1 MKEFNAGTGR
11 VVLAGKNID
20 KFNKSSVLANAT
32 LNALGIERITQQ
44 NPLNFVPETKNFG
57 SVFAKWMSRQFD
69 LQNECDGVEIRMA
82 AVFYDPT
89 DIKIYYKPRAVGF
102 DGDFDTLSWIP
113 FNPDQPAPNE
123 SEADEDGNL
132 LPTPGL
138 CDNVGEINLRSHSI
152 ASPEILKNTDLFE
165 MRWTFQDAA
174 KFDAIAFK
182 IILTTTNPA
191 KCPLI
196 DDIRIVCTE

>member
-1 MKEFNAGTGR
+1 M
-11 VVLAGKNID
+11 VLAGKNID
-20 KFNKSSVLANAT
+20 HLNKRSVFAKSELA
-32 LNALGIERITQQ
+32 ALTMTRITQQ
-44 NPLNFVPETKNFG
+44 NPINFVPETKNFG
-57 SVFAKWMSRQFD
+57 SIYAKWMSRVFD

-113 FNPDQPAPNE
+113 FNPNQSSPGEEEVDPVTEELYA
-123 SEADEDGNL
+123 
-132 LPTPGL
+132 TPGL

-182 IILTTTNPA
+182 IIMTSTNPA

-196 DDIRIVCTE
+196 DDIRIVCSE